1 MGGRDG
7 VTISSHPTGALSPLP
22 LARNPDMPQSREIS
36 FVTYP
41 DGQVD
46 EASVTVCG
54 ETIAR
59 QRFVSAWL
67 PDRFFGPSSGYALD
81 TLWRGAREKG
91 ARSYTIT
98 IGADGQPTLKES

>member
-1 MGGRDG
+1 
-7 VTISSHPTGALSPLP
+7 
-22 LARNPDMPQSREIS
+22 MPQSCEIS

-41 DGQVD
+41 DGKVD
-46 EASVTVCG
+46 EKSLTVCG

-67 PDRFFGPSSGYALD
+67 PERFFGPSSSYALD

-91 ARSYTIT
+91 ARSYTIV
-98 IGADGQPTLKES
+98 IGDDGQPSLKEP